1 MQTGIFFE
9 DTIYFSGTTQEDVG
23 NIKLI
28 EEYIV
33 SMATTVIATDGSGE
47 VLHLYALHN
56 KPPNK
61 GWYSPTDF
69 IHMIELCHLY
79 WCCATV

>member
-9 DTIYFSGTTQEDVG
+9 DTIYFSGTAQEDVG

-33 SMATTVIATDGSGE
+33 SMATTIAIDGSGE

-56 KPPNK
+56 KPLDK

-79 WCCATV
+79 WHCANV

>member
-9 DTIYFSGTTQEDVG
+9 DTIYVSGTAQDVG
-23 NIKLI
+23 NINQI

-33 SMATTVIATDGSGE
+33 SMATPVDSNRWFRE

-56 KPPNK
+56 QPPDK
-61 GWYSPTDF
+61 GWYSPTDS

>member
-1 MQTGIFFE
+1 MKKGIFFE
-9 DTIYFSGTTQEDVG
+9 DTIYFSGTAQEDVG
-23 NIKLI
+23 NINLI

-33 SMATTVIATDGSGE
+33 SMATTVDSNRWFGE

-56 KPPNK
+56 KPPDK
-61 GWYSPTDF
+61 GWYSPTDL

>member
-9 DTIYFSGTTQEDVG
+9 DTIYFSGTAQEDVG

-33 SMATTVIATDGSGE
+33 SMATPVDSTDGSGE

-56 KPPNK
+56 QPPDK
-61 GWYSPTDF
+61 GGSSPTDF

-79 WCCATV
+79 